1 MKKRLL
7 ALVMMATLAMG
18 MTACGS
24 KEASASDAAGQP
36 TTENT
41 TTEAVS
47 TEETSVE
54 ATSEAATEET
64 TAAVVDD
71 YEEIKAKGKMVI
83 GITIYEP
90 MNYRDG
96 NNNLVGFDTEYAQA
110 VCEKLGVEA
119 EFIEIN
125 WDTKVIE
132 LDSKSIDCIWN
143 GMTITEELK
152 QSIDFSNPYIKN
164 MQVAVIKKDNAEK
177 FIDTASLKSG
187 VVTAEAGSAGE
198 DAIKADENLSQA
210 TYVSV
215 AKQTDALMEIKAGT
229 SDAAVLDY
237 VLAAAMVGE
246 GTDYADLCMI
256 DGVELSVEEYGIG
269 FRKGSTLTE
278 KVNAATEELI
288 ADGTLAAL
296 AEKYGLTLQLI
307 ANQQ

>member
-7 ALVMMATLAMG
+7 ALVMMATLVMG

-24 KEASASDAAGQP
+24 KDTSGSLADGTSAAEEL
-36 TTENT
+36 TT
-41 TTEAVS
+41 AVEIES
-47 TEETSVE
+47 ESQVEEVVLG
-54 ATSEAATEET
+54 ET
-64 TAAVVDD
+64 TAATEDD
-71 YEEIKAKGKMVI
+71 YEYVKSKGKLVI

-90 MNYRDG
+90 MNYNDE

-110 VCEKLGVEA
+110 VCEKLGVEP
-119 EFIEIN
+119 EFVIIN
-125 WDTKVIE
+125 WDTKVFE
-132 LDSKSIDCIWN
+132 LESKNIDCIWN

-152 QSIDFSNPYIKN
+152 QSIDFSNAYIKN
-164 MQVAVIKKDNAEK
+164 MQVPVIKKNNAEK
-177 FIDTASLKSG
+177 YVDTASLKGCVIS
-187 VVTAEAGSAGE
+187 AEAGSAGE
-198 DAIKADENLSQA
+198 IAIKADAELSQA
-210 TYVSV
+210 TYVPV
-215 AKQTDALMEIKAGT
+215 AKQTDALMEVKAGT

-278 KVNAATEELI
+278 KVNAATDELI

-296 AEKYGLTLQLI
+296 AEKYGLSLQLI
-307 ANQQ
+307 ANQK

>member
-7 ALVMMATLAMG
+7 ALMMMTVLAVT

-24 KEASASDAAGQP
+24 RESAGTVDDQ
-36 TTENT
+36 T
-41 TTEAVS
+41 TTTAS
-47 TEETSVE
+47 Q
-54 ATSEAATEET
+54 AAET
-64 TAAVVDD
+64 TAKETTTAETTSAVSAEDD
-71 YEEIKAKGKMVI
+71 LEYVTNKGKLVI

-90 MNYRDG
+90 MNYRDE
-96 NNNLVGFDTEYAQA
+96 NNKLVGFDTEYAEA

-119 EFIEIN
+119 EFVEIN

-132 LDSKSIDCIWN
+132 LESKSIDCIWN

-164 MQVAVIKKDNAEK
+164 MQVVVIKKDNAQK
-177 FIDTASLKSG
+177 YADTASLKNG
-187 VVTAEAGSAGE
+187 VVSAEAGSAGE
-198 DAIKADENLSQA
+198 GAVKADADLSQA
-210 TYVSV
+210 QYVAV
-215 AKQTDALMEIKAGT
+215 GKQTDALMEVKAGT

-246 GTDYADLCMI
+246 GTDYSDLCMV

-278 KVNAATEELI
+278 KVNAATDELI
-288 ADGTLAAL
+288 KDGTLAAL
-296 AEKYGLTLQLI
+296 AEKYGLSLQLI